1 MWKSLKKSLNSPDSY
16 VSLALGLAVVLVVG
30 MIAFN
35 YFKAKIQN
43 TAQQKAE
50 DQKEQAQESLTLP
63 AKYTV
68 KAGDTL
74 WSISEKYYKSGYNW
88 VDVQNTNKLTSP
100 DSIEEGKELTIPDVK
115 PGTVTVGEV
124 SSAFT
129 DKKADIKEYTVVRG
143 DSLWTIAEKSYGS
156 GYKWTDIAN
165 ANHLTNPDIIHA
177 GNVLLLP

>member
-1 MWKSLKKSLNSPDSY
+1 MFKSLKKSQDSPDSY

-35 YFKAKIQN
+35 YFKAKMQPS
-43 TAQQKAE
+43 QKQSE
-50 DQKEQAQESLTLP
+50 ETTQQAQENLTLP

-74 WSISEKYYKSGYNW
+74 WSIAEKYYKSGYNW
-88 VDVQNTNKLTSP
+88 VDVKDTNKLASP
-100 DSIEEGKELTIPDVK
+100 DSLTEGQVLDIPDVK
-115 PGTVTVGEV
+115 PRVVTAGEV

-129 DKKADIKEYTVVRG
+129 DKKPDIKEYTVVRG
-143 DSLWTIAEKSYGS
+143 DSLWKIAEKSYGT
-156 GYKWTDIAN
+156 GYKWVDIAN
-165 ANHLTNPDIIHA
+165 ANHLVHPDIIHA